1 MARGGCRPSLVACA
15 LLGLLAW
22 APLRPA
28 GAQPP
33 ELQPAPPA
41 PPSAPEPAA
50 DSAPP
55 AAPAPVPTSPAS
67 GPNPPALSSTEPA
80 PEPAQ
85 PPASAPAPVGASV
98 DYAPV
103 PEPIVPPAEGA
114 DGESVAIRY
123 LLERVVV
130 RGNSRVNTSLIRSF
144 VPLDTG
150 HTFTVDDPEIEAL
163 RYRLL
168 GSGWFDR
175 VDLHLE
181 RGRERGWVVLVI
193 AVEERSTLV
202 FQELA
207 FGVGWS
213 VEGAGSK
220 TTGEKADRAAE
231 PYLGLALADTN
242 FLGTGNTLGGSLL
255 VSPDQQGVALSFTSP
270 VVRASR
276 WALRTRGM
284 FVNGQEYFGGD
295 GDDQV
300 RVSSQCFGDE
310 VTREELERCQIQA
323 PAAVVDYW
331 RANLSLGTAKDVGS
345 FTRLS
350 FDWRGDFVRVPP
362 YGMPV
367 AASEIRGR
375 GNSPLNRQPID
386 FSIERYDSWVSMLSL
401 GFEYD
406 KRDSAILPSRG
417 TLAGFSGDL
426 ASGLMLSDY
435 EFVRMQANVNHW
447 VSLPWG
453 HVLRVGGFAGA
464 VFGYAP
470 FFYKFFVSDLTD
482 LQPSRI
488 LGLNLDHRP
497 APNLIGALQCGDAFD
512 NSCGTAISQMR
523 QEELAARLDAE
534 YTWPLARGRR
544 KFLKNAD
551 AFVLLGIYGLADP
564 NDLRVSVPGYQGAA
578 RLPID
583 LTFDLGVRLDTQMG
597 VFQLGLAK
605 ILWLPVQ

>member
-1 MARGGCRPSLVACA
+1 LVA
-15 LLGLLAW
+15 
-22 APLRPA
+22 P
-28 GAQPP
+28 
-33 ELQPAPPA
+33 
-41 PPSAPEPAA
+41 
-50 DSAPP
+50 
-55 AAPAPVPTSPAS
+55 PTS
-67 GPNPPALSSTEPA
+67 TEGDA
-80 PEPAQ
+80 P
-85 PPASAPAPVGASV
+85 
-98 DYAPV
+98 
-103 PEPIVPPAEGA
+103 
-114 DGESVAIRY
+114 AIRY
-123 LLERVVV
+123 LLERVAV
-130 RGNSRVNTSLIRSF
+130 RGNARVRTGLIRSF
-144 VPLDTG
+144 VPLNTG
-150 HTFTVDDPEIEAL
+150 HAFAVDDPEIEAL

-168 GSGWFDR
+168 GTGWFDR

-181 RGRERGWVVLVI
+181 RGKERGWVVLVI

-213 VEGAGSK
+213 VENAAGR
-220 TTGEKADRAAE
+220 TRGDTPEREAE

-242 FLGTGNTLGGSLL
+242 FLGTGNTLGGALL
-255 VSPDQQGVALSFTSP
+255 VSPDQQGVSISFTSP

-295 GDDQV
+295 GDDKV
-300 RVSSQCFGDE
+300 LVSSQCLPDE
-310 VTREELERCQIQA
+310 LSREQLERCQIA
-323 PAAVVDYW
+323 PPVAVVDYW
-331 RANLSLGTAKDVGS
+331 RANLRLGTAKDIGS

-350 FDWRGDFVRVPP
+350 FDWSGDFVRVPP
-362 YGMPV
+362 SGMPV

-375 GNSPLNRQPID
+375 GDSPLNRQPID
-386 FSIERYDSWVSMLSL
+386 FSIERYDSWVSMLSV
-401 GFEYD
+401 GFTYD

-417 TLAGFSGDL
+417 TLAGFTGDL
-426 ASGLMLSDY
+426 ASGLIASDY
-435 EFVRMQANVNHW
+435 EFVRVQSNINHY
-447 VSLPWG
+447 VPLPWG

-488 LGLNLDHRP
+488 MGLNLDHRP
-497 APNLIGALQCGDAFD
+497 APNLIGVLQCGRAFD
-512 NSCGTAISQMR
+512 SRCGTAISQMR
-523 QEELAARLDAE
+523 QEELAARVDAE
-534 YTWPLARGRR
+534 YTWPLARGRK

-551 AFVLLGIYGLADP
+551 AFFLFGIYGLADP
-564 NDLRVSVPGYQGAA
+564 NDLRVAVPGYHGFA

-583 LTFDLGVRLDTQMG
+583 LTADLGVRLDTEMG